1 MIARE
6 RNLDVTEVKNDQSV
20 DFQSLI
26 RVTVETNKNKR
37 MVAGALF
44 GSLPRIVQ
52 VQDINFDAQLGANM
66 LFVRNE
72 DKPGFIGKLGTILGN
87 AGVNIA
93 NFHLGRSP
101 ANGHALALV
110 EIDECC
116 TDSVSAEIAAIDGV
130 IQAKMMRF

>member
-1 MIARE
+1 MGLLRPLLNSVNMVNAPVIARE

-44 GSLPRIVQ
+44 GSLPLIVQ

-66 LFVRNE
+66 LFVRN
-72 DKPGFIGKLGTILGN
+72 
-87 AGVNIA
+87 
-93 NFHLGRSP
+93 
-101 ANGHALALV
+101 
-110 EIDECC
+110 
-116 TDSVSAEIAAIDGV
+116 
-130 IQAKMMRF
+130 